1 MSKKSPS
8 EPLRGEAAW
17 HATKDAIAK
26 RNDEARARGAK
37 ERDAR
42 AARANLERRE
52 VERRE
57 LEDMPRQPRP

>member
-1 MSKKSPS
+1 MTKSPS

-17 HATKDAIAK
+17 RATKDAIAK

-42 AARANLERRE
+42 SARAKL
-52 VERRE
+52 ERRE
-57 LEDMPRQPRP
+57 LERRELADLPRPPRS